1 MASKRQQLDEEDS
14 YTGDSHDEEEEMDV
28 QEVDMLQQQS
38 RRRSSSGRPRKSSGD
53 CLSPASG
60 FVDSPGG
67 FGGSSSGSRKRG
79 RGPSKRPCLN
89 RNALMARENR
99 QRKKE
104 YMERIEGKLKDY
116 QQEHHELSSTIQ
128 KQATEIKRLNAE
140 VTYLKTVLN
149 NNTVIS
155 SLLKSMNDSLK
166 RMHGDNR
173 PPEPLATSPA
183 KPNIPASATDSSVQH
198 SADVLNWLASGQ
210 ERKPKTTNVSGHTP
224 ASSARNDLVQHPPQS
239 LDHRIGFS
247 HSQTPKIARK
257 TMPLNTCTLAKM
269 ENPSNPSSVESI
281 IEDDDRKPSHMT
293 SSECSSHC
301 EYYGEKSSAG
311 PDNQPPTTPISTMSH
326 SMDKGEASL
335 SDTDFSQLSSF
346 NVDLFD
352 NFDKFDE
359 VANPLQF
366 DQVTPDIF
374 NEESLFHSLDREGGV
389 LENVN
394 INPLETGQMS
404 DAGNEKTL
412 FNSLEN
418 TGVCLHIN
426 SSRVSLEYCSICHLK
441 SLKSE
446 GLV

>member
-1 MASKRQQLDEEDS
+1 MASKRQQLEEEDS
-14 YTGDSHDEEEEMDV
+14 YSGGSHDEADEMDV
-28 QEVDMLQQQS
+28 QEVNMLQQQS

-53 CLSPASG
+53 CPSPTSG
-60 FVDSPGG
+60 YVNSPGG

-104 YMERIEGKLKDY
+104 YMERIEAKLKAY

-128 KQATEIKRLNAE
+128 KQAAEIKRLNAE

-149 NNTVIS
+149 NNTIIS

-166 RMHGDNR
+166 RMHGDN

-183 KPNIPASATDSSVQH
+183 KLNITACATDNSVQH

-210 ERKPKTTNVSGHTP
+210 GRKPKPTNVSGQTP
-224 ASSARNDLVQHPPQS
+224 ASSARNDLVQDPQS
-239 LDHRIGFS
+239 EDHRIGFS
-247 HSQTPKIARK
+247 HGQTPKIARK

-281 IEDDDRKPSHMT
+281 IEDDDRKPSYMT

-311 PDNQPPTTPISTMSH
+311 PDNQPPTTPMSTISN

-359 VANPLQF
+359 LANPLQF

-394 INPLETGQMS
+394 INPLETRQLS

-426 SSRVSLEYCSICHLK
+426 SSRVSLEYCSICHLN